1 MRVLVLGATGGI
13 GNLLLEFAT
22 ARGHEVTAFVRS
34 PQKIALKSERLRV
47 VPGDLLHAE
56 QLAQVLLGQDVV
68 LSAFGPATLR
78 RVTTRGEF
86 GTALAT
92 AMERSGVRR
101 AVVVSSGLLFEEQNT
116 IGKLLRGT
124 FFRNLL
130 PDMTAMEATLEKDG
144 LEWTIVRPPRLT
156 NGPLTKEL
164 QCGRWAPA
172 EGDDRLAGMRCR
184 FHDQRSGAAGTRA
197 ADCGSVQIEFVT
209 RG

>member
-13 GNLLLEFAT
+13 GKFLLEFAT

-34 PQKIALKSERLRV
+34 PQKIALKNERLRV

-86 GTALAT
+86 GAALAT

-124 FFRNLL
+124 LFRNLL

-156 NGPLTKEL
+156 NGPLTKSYSVAD
-164 QCGRWAPA
+164 GRLPKGMTVSRACVADFMIKEAERPA
-172 EGDDRLAGMRCR
+172 HVR
-184 FHDQRSGAAGTRA
+184 
-197 ADCGSVQIEFVT
+197 QIV
-209 RG
+209 GLSK

>member
-13 GNLLLEFAT
+13 GKFLLEFAT
-22 ARGHEVTAFVRS
+22 AHGHEVTAFVRS
-34 PQKIALKSERLRV
+34 PQKIALKNERLRV

-86 GTALAT
+86 GTALVT

-101 AVVVSSGLLFEEQNT
+101 AVVVSSGLLFEEQNA

-124 FFRNLL
+124 LFRNLL

-156 NGPLTKEL
+156 NGPLTKSYSVAD
-164 QCGRWAPA
+164 GRLPKGMTVSRACVADFMIKEAEQPA
-172 EGDDRLAGMRCR
+172 HVR
-184 FHDQRSGAAGTRA
+184 
-197 ADCGSVQIEFVT
+197 QIV
-209 RG
+209 GLSK

>member
-13 GNLLLEFAT
+13 GKFLLEFAT

-124 FFRNLL
+124 LFRNLL

-156 NGPLTKEL
+156 NGPLTKSYSVAD
-164 QCGRWAPA
+164 GRLPKGMIVSRACVADFMIKEAERPA
-172 EGDDRLAGMRCR
+172 HVR
-184 FHDQRSGAAGTRA
+184 
-197 ADCGSVQIEFVT
+197 QIV
-209 RG
+209 GLSK

>member
-13 GNLLLEFAT
+13 GKFVLEFAT

-47 VPGDLLHAE
+47 VPGDLLHAD
-56 QLAQVLLGQDVV
+56 QLAQVLPGHDVV

-86 GTALAT
+86 GVALAA
-92 AMERSGVRR
+92 AMEGSGVRR
-101 AVVVSSGLLFEEQNT
+101 ALVVSSGLLFEEQNA

-124 FFRNLL
+124 LFRNLI
-130 PDMTAMEATLEKDG
+130 PDMTALETAMEQDA

-156 NGPLTKEL
+156 NGPLTKSYSVAD
-164 QCGRWAPA
+164 GRLPKGMTVSRACVADFMIKEAERPA
-172 EGDDRLAGMRCR
+172 HVR
-184 FHDQRSGAAGTRA
+184 
-197 ADCGSVQIEFVT
+197 QIV
-209 RG
+209 GLSK

>member
-13 GNLLLEFAT
+13 GKFVLEFAT

-124 FFRNLL
+124 LFRNLL

-156 NGPLTKEL
+156 NGPLTKSYSVAD
-164 QCGRWAPA
+164 GRLPKGMIVSRACVADFMIKEAERPA
-172 EGDDRLAGMRCR
+172 HVR
-184 FHDQRSGAAGTRA
+184 
-197 ADCGSVQIEFVT
+197 QIV
-209 RG
+209 GLSK

>member
-13 GNLLLEFAT
+13 GKFLLEFAT

-56 QLAQVLLGQDVV
+56 QLAQALLGQNVV

-92 AMERSGVRR
+92 AMERSGMRR
-101 AVVVSSGLLFEEQNT
+101 AVVVSSGLLFEEQNA

-124 FFRNLL
+124 LFRNLL
-130 PDMTAMEATLEKDG
+130 PDMSAMEATLAKDG

-156 NGPLTKEL
+156 NGPLTKSYSVAD
-164 QCGRWAPA
+164 GRLPKGMTVSRACVADFMIKEA
-172 EGDDRLAGMRCR
+172 ERPTHVR
-184 FHDQRSGAAGTRA
+184 
-197 ADCGSVQIEFVT
+197 QIV
-209 RG
+209 GLSK

>member
-13 GNLLLEFAT
+13 GKFLLEFAT

-34 PQKIALKSERLRV
+34 PQKIAVKSERLRA

-86 GTALAT
+86 GAALAT
-92 AMERSGVRR
+92 AMGRSGVRR
-101 AVVVSSGLLFEEQNT
+101 AVVVSSGLLFEEQNA
-116 IGKLLRGT
+116 IGKMLRGT
-124 FFRNLL
+124 LFRNLL

-156 NGPLTKEL
+156 NGPLTKSYSVAD
-164 QCGRWAPA
+164 GRLPKGMTVSRACVADFMIKEAERPA
-172 EGDDRLAGMRCR
+172 HVR
-184 FHDQRSGAAGTRA
+184 
-197 ADCGSVQIEFVT
+197 QIV
-209 RG
+209 GLSK

>member
-13 GNLLLEFAT
+13 GKFLLEFAT

-86 GTALAT
+86 GTALVT

-101 AVVVSSGLLFEEQNT
+101 AVVVSSGLLFEEQNA

-124 FFRNLL
+124 LFRNLL

-156 NGPLTKEL
+156 HGPLTKSYSVAD
-164 QCGRWAPA
+164 GRLPKGMTVSRACVADFMIKEAERPA
-172 EGDDRLAGMRCR
+172 HVR
-184 FHDQRSGAAGTRA
+184 
-197 ADCGSVQIEFVT
+197 QIV
-209 RG
+209 GLSK

>member
-13 GNLLLEFAT
+13 GKFLLEFAT

-101 AVVVSSGLLFEEQNT
+101 AVVVSSGLLFEEQNA

-124 FFRNLL
+124 LFRNLL
-130 PDMTAMEATLEKDG
+130 PDMSAMEATLEKDG

-156 NGPLTKEL
+156 NGPLTKSYSVAD
-164 QCGRWAPA
+164 GRLPKGMTVSRACVADFMIKEAERPA
-172 EGDDRLAGMRCR
+172 HVR
-184 FHDQRSGAAGTRA
+184 
-197 ADCGSVQIEFVT
+197 QIV
-209 RG
+209 GLSK

>member
-13 GNLLLEFAT
+13 GKFLLEFAT

-92 AMERSGVRR
+92 AMGRSGVRR
-101 AVVVSSGLLFEEQNT
+101 AVVVSSGLLFEEQHA

-124 FFRNLL
+124 LFRNLL

-156 NGPLTKEL
+156 HGPLTKSYSVAD
-164 QCGRWAPA
+164 GRLPKGMTVSRACVADFMIKEAERPA
-172 EGDDRLAGMRCR
+172 HVR
-184 FHDQRSGAAGTRA
+184 
-197 ADCGSVQIEFVT
+197 QIV
-209 RG
+209 GLSK

>member
-13 GNLLLEFAT
+13 GKFVLEFAT

-47 VPGDLLHAE
+47 VPGDLLHAD
-56 QLAQVLLGQDVV
+56 QLAQVLPGHDVV

-86 GTALAT
+86 GVALAA
-92 AMERSGVRR
+92 AMEGSGVRR
-101 AVVVSSGLLFEEQNT
+101 ALVVSSGLLFEEQNA

-124 FFRNLL
+124 LFRNLL
-130 PDMTAMEATLEKDG
+130 PDMTALETAMEQDA

-156 NGPLTKEL
+156 NGPLTKSYSVAD
-164 QCGRWAPA
+164 GRLPKGMTVSRACVADFMIKEAERPA
-172 EGDDRLAGMRCR
+172 HVR
-184 FHDQRSGAAGTRA
+184 
-197 ADCGSVQIEFVT
+197 QIV
-209 RG
+209 GLSK

>member
-13 GNLLLEFAT
+13 GKFVLEFAT

-47 VPGDLLHAE
+47 VPGDLLHAD
-56 QLAQVLLGQDVV
+56 QLAQVLPGHDVV

-86 GTALAT
+86 GVALAA
-92 AMERSGVRR
+92 AMEGSGVRR
-101 AVVVSSGLLFEEQNT
+101 ALVVSSGLLFEEQNA

-124 FFRNLL
+124 LFRNLL
-130 PDMTAMEATLEKDG
+130 PDMTALEAAMEKDA

-156 NGPLTKEL
+156 NGPLTKSYSVAD
-164 QCGRWAPA
+164 GRLPKGMTVSRACVADFMIKEAERPA
-172 EGDDRLAGMRCR
+172 HVR
-184 FHDQRSGAAGTRA
+184 
-197 ADCGSVQIEFVT
+197 QIV
-209 RG
+209 GLSK

>member
-13 GNLLLEFAT
+13 GKFLLEFAT

-56 QLAQVLLGQDVV
+56 QLAQALLGQNVV

-92 AMERSGVRR
+92 AMERSGMRR
-101 AVVVSSGLLFEEQNT
+101 AVVVSSGLLFEEQNA

-124 FFRNLL
+124 LFRNLL
-130 PDMTAMEATLEKDG
+130 PDMSAMEATLEKDG

-156 NGPLTKEL
+156 NGPLTKTY
-164 QCGRWAPA
+164 
-172 EGDDRLAGMRCR
+172 
-184 FHDQRSGAAGTRA
+184 SA
-197 ADCGSVQIEFVT
+197 ADGRLPKGMTVSRACVADFMIKEAERPAHVRQIV
-209 RG
+209 GLSK

>member
-13 GNLLLEFAT
+13 GKFLLEFAT

-34 PQKIALKSERLRV
+34 PQKIALKSERLRA

-101 AVVVSSGLLFEEQNT
+101 AVVVSSGLLFEEQNAV
-116 IGKLLRGT
+116 GKLLRGT
-124 FFRNLL
+124 LFRNLL

-156 NGPLTKEL
+156 NGPLTK
-164 QCGRWAPA
+164 
-172 EGDDRLAGMRCR
+172 
-184 FHDQRSGAAGTRA
+184 SYSA
-197 ADCGSVQIEFVT
+197 ADGRLPKGMTVSRACVADFMIKEAERPAHVRQIV
-209 RG
+209 GLSK

>member
-13 GNLLLEFAT
+13 GKFLLEFAT

-34 PQKIALKSERLRV
+34 PQKIALKSERLRAV
-47 VPGDLLHAE
+47 SGDLLHAE
-56 QLAQVLLGQDVV
+56 QLAQALLGQDVV

-86 GTALAT
+86 GTALVT

-101 AVVVSSGLLFEEQNT
+101 AVVVSSGLLFEEQNA

-124 FFRNLL
+124 LFRNLL

-156 NGPLTKEL
+156 NGPLTKSYSVAD
-164 QCGRWAPA
+164 GRLPKGMTVSRACVADFMIKEAEQPA
-172 EGDDRLAGMRCR
+172 HVR
-184 FHDQRSGAAGTRA
+184 
-197 ADCGSVQIEFVT
+197 QIV
-209 RG
+209 GLSK

>member
-13 GNLLLEFAT
+13 GKFLLEFAT

-34 PQKIALKSERLRV
+34 PQKIALKSERLRA

-86 GTALAT
+86 GAALAT

-101 AVVVSSGLLFEEQNT
+101 AVVVSSGLLFEEQNA

-124 FFRNLL
+124 LFRNLL

-156 NGPLTKEL
+156 NGPLTKSYSVAD
-164 QCGRWAPA
+164 GRLPKGMTVSRACVADFMIKEAERPA
-172 EGDDRLAGMRCR
+172 HVR
-184 FHDQRSGAAGTRA
+184 
-197 ADCGSVQIEFVT
+197 QIV
-209 RG
+209 GLSK

>member
-13 GNLLLEFAT
+13 GKFLLEFAT

-34 PQKIALKSERLRV
+34 PQKIAVKSERLRA

-86 GTALAT
+86 GAALAT

-101 AVVVSSGLLFEEQNT
+101 AVVVSSGLLFEEQNA
-116 IGKLLRGT
+116 IGKMLRGT
-124 FFRNLL
+124 LFRNLL

-156 NGPLTKEL
+156 NGPLTKSYSVAD
-164 QCGRWAPA
+164 GRLPKGMTVSRACVADFMIKEAERPA
-172 EGDDRLAGMRCR
+172 HVR
-184 FHDQRSGAAGTRA
+184 
-197 ADCGSVQIEFVT
+197 QIV
-209 RG
+209 GLSK

>member
-13 GNLLLEFAT
+13 GRFLLEFAT

-34 PQKIALKSERLRV
+34 PQKIALKSDRLRAV
-47 VPGDLLHAE
+47 SGDLLHAE

-86 GTALAT
+86 GAALAT

-101 AVVVSSGLLFEEQNT
+101 AVVVSSGLLFEEQNA
-116 IGKLLRGT
+116 IGRLLRGT
-124 FFRNLL
+124 LFRNLL

-156 NGPLTKEL
+156 NGPLTKSYSVAD
-164 QCGRWAPA
+164 GRLPKGMTVSRACVADFMIKEAERPA
-172 EGDDRLAGMRCR
+172 HVR
-184 FHDQRSGAAGTRA
+184 
-197 ADCGSVQIEFVT
+197 QIV
-209 RG
+209 GLSK

>member
-13 GNLLLEFAT
+13 GKFLLEYAT

-47 VPGDLLHAE
+47 VPGALMDAE
-56 QLAQVLLGQDVV
+56 QLAEVLLGQDVV

-101 AVVVSSGLLFEEQNT
+101 AVVVSSGLLFEEQNA

-124 FFRNLL
+124 LFRNLL
-130 PDMTAMEATLEKDG
+130 PDMSAMEATLEKDG

-156 NGPLTKEL
+156 NGPLTKSYSVAD
-164 QCGRWAPA
+164 GRLPKGMTVSRACVADFMIKEAERPA
-172 EGDDRLAGMRCR
+172 HLR
-184 FHDQRSGAAGTRA
+184 
-197 ADCGSVQIEFVT
+197 QIV
-209 RG
+209 GLSK

>member
-13 GNLLLEFAT
+13 GKFLLEFAT

-34 PQKIALKSERLRV
+34 PQKIALKSERLRAV
-47 VPGDLLHAE
+47 SGDLLHAE

-92 AMERSGVRR
+92 AMGRSGVRR

-124 FFRNLL
+124 LFRNLL

-156 NGPLTKEL
+156 NGPLTKSYSVAD
-164 QCGRWAPA
+164 GRLPKGMTVSRACVADFMIKEAEQPA
-172 EGDDRLAGMRCR
+172 HVR
-184 FHDQRSGAAGTRA
+184 
-197 ADCGSVQIEFVT
+197 QIV
-209 RG
+209 GLSK

>member
-13 GNLLLEFAT
+13 GKFLLEFAT

-34 PQKIALKSERLRV
+34 PQKLALKSERLRV

-56 QLAQVLLGQDVV
+56 QLAQVLLGQDIV

-86 GTALAT
+86 GAALAT
-92 AMERSGVRR
+92 AMGRSGVRR
-101 AVVVSSGLLFEEQNT
+101 AVVVSSGLLFEEQNA

-124 FFRNLL
+124 LFRNLL

-156 NGPLTKEL
+156 NGPLTKSYSVAD
-164 QCGRWAPA
+164 GRLPKGMTVSRACVADFMIKEAERPA
-172 EGDDRLAGMRCR
+172 HVR
-184 FHDQRSGAAGTRA
+184 
-197 ADCGSVQIEFVT
+197 QIV
-209 RG
+209 GLSK

>member
-13 GNLLLEFAT
+13 GKFLLEFAT

-56 QLAQVLLGQDVV
+56 QLAQALLGQNVV

-92 AMERSGVRR
+92 AMERSGMRR
-101 AVVVSSGLLFEEQNT
+101 AVVVSSGLLFEEQNA

-124 FFRNLL
+124 LFRNLL
-130 PDMTAMEATLEKDG
+130 PDMSAMEATLEKDG

-156 NGPLTKEL
+156 NGPLTKSYSVAD
-164 QCGRWAPA
+164 GRLPRGMTVSRACVADFMIKEA
-172 EGDDRLAGMRCR
+172 ERPTHVR
-184 FHDQRSGAAGTRA
+184 
-197 ADCGSVQIEFVT
+197 QIV
-209 RG
+209 GLSK

>member
-13 GNLLLEFAT
+13 GKFLLEFAT

-56 QLAQVLLGQDVV
+56 QLAQALLGQNVV

-92 AMERSGVRR
+92 AMERSGMRR

-124 FFRNLL
+124 LFRNLL
-130 PDMTAMEATLEKDG
+130 PDMSAMEATLEKDG

-156 NGPLTKEL
+156 NGPLTKSYSVAD
-164 QCGRWAPA
+164 GRLPRGMTVSRACVADFMIKEA
-172 EGDDRLAGMRCR
+172 ERPTHVR
-184 FHDQRSGAAGTRA
+184 
-197 ADCGSVQIEFVT
+197 QIV
-209 RG
+209 GLSK